1 MNSTFLVNTIQEEI
15 QHAKNISK
23 YEFTNFDV
31 AEQSAPRVVLRTT
44 CRANDPRF
52 ITPAKDEIEGL
63 LDPGSYIV
71 VQKKDIPKGAVILK
85 SRIHNEIKQDEYGKE
100 KFKSRLVIQ

>member
-1 MNSTFLVNTIQEEI
+1 MQ
-15 QHAKNISK
+15 KNISK
-23 YEFTNFDV
+23 FEFKHFNV
-31 AEQSAPRVVLRTT
+31 AEQSAPRVFHRTT
-44 CRANDPRF
+44 CRADDPRF

-63 LDPGSYIV
+63 LDRLSYIV
-71 VQKKDIPKGAVILK
+71 VQKKDISKRSVILK